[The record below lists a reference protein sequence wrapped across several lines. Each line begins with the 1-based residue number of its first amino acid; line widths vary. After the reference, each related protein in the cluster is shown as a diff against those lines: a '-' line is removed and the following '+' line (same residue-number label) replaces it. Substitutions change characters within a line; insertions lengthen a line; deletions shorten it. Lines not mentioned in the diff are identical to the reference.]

1 MTHKTQI
8 KWIKICFYVVGIL
21 LVFATVLSFIAKQ
34 YVTAVCDILWL
45 SFIVI
50 ELRDL
55 KLQDEIA
62 NDNQKFFGFVSC
74 LGKIVNEHGIAYV
87 VPKEDDNDYL
97 VAKEPENIN
106 KEEEK

>member
-1 MTHKTQI
+1 
-8 KWIKICFYVVGIL
+8 
-21 LVFATVLSFIAKQ
+21 
-34 YVTAVCDILWL
+34 
-45 SFIVI
+45 
-50 ELRDL
+50 
-55 KLQDEIA
+55 
-62 NDNQKFFGFVSC
+62 